1 MRHKQLLSPA
11 KPRQNL
17 VEYRFKLLFLPLFG
31 LFAIVDVLIVS
42 ICWTFEP
49 IATIIAG
56 ETIWLSILFVISILI
71 VTILSTHLL
80 VNKYYILLNSTG
92 ISGYD
97 RWGRR
102 AYIGWQEIIAVQPS
116 QFQGTRSLCIRVMGR
131 KNIHISPR
139 FYQASQLLVDRVRE
153 LAGTEHILARALEKE
168 LSRPRRDFSKLQ
180 WWVIGAI
187 ALITSIYLIGGN
199 IYAAAQ
205 EKPLEQAIAN
215 YVRQH
220 PKTAPNQSAIELQ
233 ALMAKLG
240 LSVEAFGDGT
250 EVKVKPD
257 RAAIAEWN
265 EIEPVFKKYLD
276 EQLATKDSIEPVPDL
291 LASYLKKHQPEIEA
305 IETHLINYPISEW
318 GSDPGWIA
326 NSDLQAGDSPYS
338 QQMNSFPI
346 WYVENMIMLN
356 VLDKQS
362 LPNTNIDRDLAAI
375 EKIQQSFQTQTSLV
389 SQLVARLGERR
400 ISDLV
405 RRVDRI
411 PSSWGNNLFSADRR
425 AQMYSAIE
433 NHSMYTNRM
442 LQNKTMFGQL
452 LINNKSFARFIPGYF
467 HFLRPQI
474 RLKIVDR
481 HREVIQGLAY
491 WRNQNICR
499 TNGREGIIPTAIL
512 GIDDYYNSTPYI
524 ASQYQK
530 VLTSDLRWE
539 ATSTIRQVKS
549 QLASGQK
556 TDLITNEFNIPS
568 QVCPG
573 EKWTAKTKDGSVNI
587 AFSHPPD
594 WKALGVNNP
603 VDIEP
608 LAYTIKSIERG

>member
-1 MRHKQLLSPA
+1 MRQKQLLSPV
-11 KPRQNL
+11 KPSQNL

-31 LFAIVDVLIVS
+31 LFAIVDFLVIS

-49 IATIIAG
+49 IAKFIASQ
-56 ETIWLSILFVISILI
+56 TIWISILLI
-71 VTILSTHLL
+71 ISIFAIAILSTHFL
-80 VNKYYILLNSTG
+80 VNKCCLLLTSKG

-102 AYIGWQEIIAVQPS
+102 TDIGWQEIIAVKPY
-116 QFQGTRSLCIRVMGR
+116 QFQGTRSLCIKVIGR

-139 FYQASQLLVDRVRE
+139 FYQTPQLLVDRVRE

-199 IYAAAQ
+199 IYAADR
-205 EKPLEQAIAN
+205 EKPLELAIAS
-215 YVRQH
+215 YVRQY
-220 PKTAPNQSAIELQ
+220 PKTAPNKSAIELQ

-250 EVKVKPD
+250 EVKVKPEQ
-257 RAAIAEWN
+257 AAILQWQT
-265 EIEPVFKKYLD
+265 IEPVFKKYLD
-276 EQLATKDSIEPVPDL
+276 KQLETKESIEPFPDL
-291 LASYLKKHQPEIEA
+291 LASYLNKHQPEITA
-305 IETHLINYPISEW
+305 IETHLINNPIPQW
-318 GSDPGWIA
+318 GADPGWIEK
-326 NSDLQAGDSPYS
+326 SDLQAGDSPYS
-338 QQMNSFPI
+338 QQMNSFAV
-346 WYVENMIMLN
+346 WYVENLTILN
-356 VLDKQS
+356 LLDKQS

-375 EKIQQSFQTQTSLV
+375 EKIQQSFQTQPSLV

-411 PSSWGNNLFSADRR
+411 PTGWGNNLFSLDRHT
-425 AQMYSAIE
+425 QMYGSIE
-433 NHSMYTNRM
+433 NYSMFTNRK
-442 LQNKTMFGQL
+442 LQDKTMFGQI
-452 LINNKSFARFIPGYF
+452 LIDNKSFVRFIPAYY

-481 HREVIQGLAY
+481 HREVMQGLAY
-491 WRNQNICR
+491 WQKQNICR
-499 TNGREGIIPTAIL
+499 TNGADGIIPTAIL
-512 GIDDYYNSTPYI
+512 GIDDYITSTPYL
-524 ASQYQK
+524 ASQYRK
-530 VLTSDLRWE
+530 VLSSDLRWE
-539 ATSTIRQVKS
+539 ATSIIRQVKS

-556 TDLITNEFNIPS
+556 VELATKEFNMPS
-568 QVCPG
+568 KVCPG
-573 EKWTAKTKDGSVNI
+573 ENWTAKSQDGAVNI

-594 WKALGVNNP
+594 WQALGVNNP
-603 VDIEP
+603 VDIDP
-608 LAYTIKSIERG
+608 LAYTIKPIDRG

>member
-17 VEYRFKLLFLPLFG
+17 VEYRFKLLFLPLFS
-31 LFAIVDVLIVS
+31 LFAIVDILVVS

-56 ETIWLSILFVISILI
+56 EAIWLSILFVISILI
-71 VTILSTHLL
+71 LTIISTRFL
-80 VNKYYILLNSTG
+80 VDRYYILLTSTG

-102 AYIGWQEIIAVQPS
+102 TYIGWQEIIAVQPY

-139 FYQASQLLVDRVRE
+139 FYQTSQLLVDRVRE
-153 LAGTEHILARALEKE
+153 LAGTEHILARALATE
-168 LSRPRRDFSKLQ
+168 LSHPRREFDRLG
-180 WWVIGAI
+180 WWAIGAI
-187 ALITSIYLIGGN
+187 SLIASIYLIGGN
-199 IYAAAQ
+199 IYAADR
-205 EKPLEQAIAN
+205 EKPLEIAIAN

-250 EVKVKPD
+250 EVKFKPVQ
-257 RAAIAEWN
+257 AAILEWQA
-265 EIEPVFKKYLD
+265 IEPTFKQYLD
-276 EQLATKDSIEPVPDL
+276 KQLATKESIEPFPDL
-291 LASYLKKHQPEIEA
+291 LVSYLKRHQPEIEA
-305 IETHLINYPISEW
+305 IETHLINNLTPQW
-318 GSDPGWIA
+318 GSDLGWIA

-338 QQMNSFPI
+338 QQMNSLNI
-346 WYVENMIMLN
+346 WYVENLMMLN
-356 VLDKQS
+356 LLDKQL
-362 LPNTNIDRDLAAI
+362 LPNIDIDRDLAAI
-375 EKIQQSFQTQTSLV
+375 EKIQQSFQTQTSLI

-405 RRVDRI
+405 RRIDRI
-411 PSSWGNNLFSADRR
+411 STGWGNNLFSADRR
-425 AQMYSAIE
+425 VQMYGAIE

-442 LQNKTMFGQL
+442 LQNKTMFGQI
-452 LINNKSFARFIPGYF
+452 LINNQSFARFIPGYF

-556 TDLITNEFNIPS
+556 AELVATEFNIPS

-573 EKWTAKTKDGSVNI
+573 EKWTAKTKNGSVNI

-608 LAYTIKSIERG
+608 LTYTIKSIDRG